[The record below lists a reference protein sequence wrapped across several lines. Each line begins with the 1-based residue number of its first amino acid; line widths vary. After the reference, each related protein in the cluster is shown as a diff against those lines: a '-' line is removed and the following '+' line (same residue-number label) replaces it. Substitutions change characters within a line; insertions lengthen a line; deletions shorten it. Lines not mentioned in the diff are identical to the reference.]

1 MNKREVID
9 SKLMV
14 YELRVLMI
22 YYRIKSYSIKD
33 SFLSL
38 LSFCI
43 WTIKYKFQCL
53 ENPMNVS
60 CKAFTR
66 TVQARTLGATFTLAS
81 VISPCH
87 EEVWGRM
94 LLYSCSEVEGVISTC
109 CLLDGKLSVQYIG
122 IPLISSGLQRPTVVP
137 IIFCAMQWEFNY
149 FDMQIHWSSFLM
161 TRIYSNLIYGTWIAR
176 NFLDRFRTQSWKKD

>member
-1 MNKREVID
+1 
-9 SKLMV
+9 MV

-22 YYRIKSYSIKD
+22 YYMIKSYSIKD

-60 CKAFTR
+60 WKAFTR

-81 VISPCH
+81 VLSPCH
-87 EEVWGRM
+87 EEDWGWM
-94 LLYSCSEVEGVISTC
+94 LLYSCSEVEDVISTC
-109 CLLDGKLSVQYIG
+109 SLLDGKLSVQYIG
-122 IPLISSGLQRPTVVP
+122 IQLPTVVP
-137 IIFCAMQWEFNY
+137 IVFCAMQSEFNY

-161 TRIYSNLIYGTWIAR
+161 CE
-176 NFLDRFRTQSWKKD
+176 